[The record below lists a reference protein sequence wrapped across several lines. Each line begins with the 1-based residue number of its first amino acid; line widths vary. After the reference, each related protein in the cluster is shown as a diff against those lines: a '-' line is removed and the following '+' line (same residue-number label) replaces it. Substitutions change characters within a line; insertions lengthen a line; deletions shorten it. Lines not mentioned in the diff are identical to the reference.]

1 MFKITERNSSIFAY
15 LNHFYN
21 VYKPKKG
28 DLNKTALNKVFRLC
42 EIMLSYYS
50 RVFIVR
56 IDLHP
61 IGFSADN
68 KVMSIF
74 LNKFISKLEKQYQCK
89 VGYFCAR
96 EQNKSDKQHYHLALL
111 LSGHKAMLPHK
122 ILTQLKNDWIQHC
135 QGSVYFVDKPYY
147 VIYRGDKASI
157 DPAIYRLSYLT
168 KNHTK
173 EHNKPANSYL
183 CNEIKLRKKQKDEE
197 CNERL
202 LVDPM
207 ITHRAKQQ
215 DLEYEMSKPIHQNSV
230 LNTNLQST
238 THYRVIL

>member
-1 MFKITERNSSIFAY
+1 MIFKITKQNSFLFAY
-15 LNHFYN
+15 LNHSYN

-28 DLNKTALNKVFRLC
+28 DLNKVALDRLFRLC
-42 EIMLSYYS
+42 QTMLYYYS

-61 IGFSADN
+61 VDFSADN

-111 LSGHKAMLPHK
+111 LSGHKAMLPHN
-122 ILTQLKNDWIQHC
+122 ILTQLKTDWIQHC

-157 DPAIYRLSYLT
+157 NPAIYRLSYLI

-183 CNEIKLRKKQKDEE
+183 CNEVKLRKSQKGDE
-197 CNERL
+197 CNELL

-215 DLEYEMSKPIHQNSV
+215 DLQYEMNKQE
-230 LNTNLQST
+230 
-238 THYRVIL
+238 Y